1 MAVMVDIAAAVRSDK
16 PSCQMLAG
24 RAGVMI
30 LLSIVDEVL
39 PGEQAALGV
48 ARCQCLWHT
57 GQYAGVL
64 ACQYLIA
71 VEIAAVGHG
80 GDLLAARGL
89 LCLERHGRKLVA
101 VVPLI
106 GHLVGYDQMV
116 LGVDGDLYIVAD
128 GGGTFAAGRH
138 RTGVGVGQRDL
149 LVGCVLNRLLHH
161 LQGAHLPTQ
170 AGNLLLQPDRLG
182 LGDIALFAVGSVHR
196 FELAAVDC
204 NNGMREQLEPT
215 AKLDKLPWTTT
226 SGKIT
231 LSALSMPSLMNWI
244 WR

>member
-1 MAVMVDIAAAVRSDK
+1 
-16 PSCQMLAG
+16 MLAG
-24 RAGVMI
+24 WAGIII
-30 LLSIVDEVL
+30 LLGVVDEVL

-48 ARCQCLWHT
+48 AGCQCLRHNRCDARAFAREDLVT
-57 GQYAGVL
+57 
-64 ACQYLIA
+64 
-71 VEIAAVGHG
+71 VEVAAVGQG

-89 LCLERHGRKLVA
+89 LCLERHGRELVA

-106 GHLVGYDQMV
+106 GHLVGHDQMV
-116 LGVDGDLYIVAD
+116 LGIDGDLYIVAD
-128 GGGTFAAGRH
+128 GSGAFAARRH
-138 RTGVGVGQRDL
+138 RTGVGIGQRDL
-149 LVGCVLNRLLHH
+149 LGGCLLNRLLHY
-161 LQGAHLPTQ
+161 LQGAHLSAQ